1 MGRRAPSCLRS
12 VSPPPRPQRE
22 HLPCVHARAQPHR
35 RAGAQPDAMA
45 DSRRA
50 SGGRIS
56 GGPDTAASRREPA
69 VDSASQLLILVE
81 QLRQRI
87 PLRHASL
94 TRGHGRVSRGAGQ
107 LVEVAAGQG
116 GRWSRGPS
124 SRCLPPDSDRERA
137 SLQEGSA
144 CHTSRVVESS
154 VGLVPWVVRWPA
166 RRLGRPRGRRRRAPP
181 SRLGPLSRVA
191 AASVPRRSRPGTAH
205 GSGAPAG
212 RLQEVS
218 KSCLGGVEV
227 PHTEA
232 GRLCRTSGD
241 AATLAADTQPA
252 AAEPAA
258 ALASAAAAAASKR
271 QRQRH
276 PVHDPPSRRACTL
289 SLSPVRRA
297 GTERPAARS
306 RAARIAAAAAAHL
319 CGVGRAGGFRRAG
332 RPTARY
338 GRPLF

>member
-1 MGRRAPSCLRS
+1 MPPSRF
-12 VSPPPRPQRE
+12 RQ
-22 HLPCVHARAQPHR
+22 
-35 RAGAQPDAMA
+35 GA
-45 DSRRA
+45 S
-50 SGGRIS
+50 
-56 GGPDTAASRREPA
+56 EPA
-69 VDSASQLLILVE
+69 GRLGLPYLQ
-81 QLRQRI
+81 
-87 PLRHASL
+87 SL
-94 TRGHGRVSRGAGQ
+94 
-107 LVEVAAGQG
+107 
-116 GRWSRGPS
+116 
-124 SRCLPPDSDRERA
+124 
-137 SLQEGSA
+137 
-144 CHTSRVVESS
+144 ESS

-191 AASVPRRSRPGTAH
+191 AASVPRRSRPRPAH